1 MNRDTTTNT
10 TAAQSVL
17 EARGLT
23 KHFRQGDVV
32 LEVLRGADLNIGRGE
47 LVAIVGASG
56 SGKSTLLHLLGGL
69 EAASAGHVSVLGYDM
84 SALDDA
90 ARGTLRNEAIGFVY
104 QFHHLLPEFT
114 ALENVAMPLLVRRTP
129 IADARREATGLL
141 ERVGLGERLDHKPGQ
156 LSGGERQRAAV
167 ARALVTRPAVVL
179 ADEPTGN
186 LDRETGKRVFD
197 LILELNREF
206 DTSLVMATHDLRLA
220 SRMNRVLKLSAG
232 VLNPVERVVLDAV

>member
-104 QFHHLLPEFT
+104 RFHHLLPEFT